1 MTDFVFIH
9 LNRINQEQL
18 SILQAAVRLAGDN
31 LEILYQKGIL
41 SEDYVAAYADF
52 LKELGNEFTR
62 VDHWFS
68 SDVDYDSLGVKTVS
82 LFDFDHLPCG
92 GKLDCY
98 PDNKGGD
105 SDE

>member
-1 MTDFVFIH
+1 MTDFVTIH

-18 SILQAAVRLAGDN
+18 EILQAAVRLAGDN

-62 VDHWFS
+62 VDDWFS
-68 SDVDYDSLGVKTVS
+68 SDTDYVSLGVKVY
-82 LFDFDHLPCG
+82 HLVH
-92 GKLDCY
+92 
-98 PDNKGGD
+98 
-105 SDE
+105 

>member
-1 MTDFVFIH
+1 MTDFVSIH

-18 SILQAAVRLAGDN
+18 NILQAAVRLAGDN

-62 VDHWFS
+62 ADHCFF
-68 SDVDYDSLGVKTVS
+68 DDINYDELGVKAIC

-98 PDNKGGD
+98 PDNRGGD
-105 SDE
+105 QT

>member
-1 MTDFVFIH
+1 MTDFVTIH

-18 SILQAAVRLAGDN
+18 DILQAAVRLAGDN

-62 VDHWFS
+62 ADDLFS
-68 SDVDYDSLGVKTVS
+68 SPIIYPSGIEVN

-98 PDNKGGD
+98 PDNKGG
-105 SDE
+105 ECYE